1 MGDRD
6 TSEKVGD
13 GDTTGKMGDRD
24 TSEKVGDGDTTGKAG
39 ERMKNSGLEIV
50 GEAELP

>member
-6 TSEKVGD
+6 TRGKV
-13 GDTTGKMGDRD
+13 GDRD

-39 ERMKNSGLEIV
+39 ERMKNGGLEIL